1 MCLFARMPYFPEI
14 DKTQKS
20 GLLSLVLEFF
30 ATINARNT
38 KEIRSYFVT
47 MFS

>member
-20 GLLSLVLEFF
+20 GLLGERLWVYSSILVQFLREGDSL
-30 ATINARNT
+30 
-38 KEIRSYFVT
+38 
-47 MFS
+47 